1 MVVLILGRVLV
12 SGSYALLLL
21 QILICAHRIFRL
33 LLLLD
38 GDVRSLQVFNVDDV
52 VDPFASVGSDVL
64 GL

>member
-21 QILICAHRIFRL
+21 QILICAHRIFGF